1 MVDVRPNEDFMVN
14 VSFGH
19 LLDKMDRQVGQT
31 DDHWLAIDIV
41 ENLYFEEVAL
51 EDVLEV
57 LRTSKVDLVVVQVDY
72 DFRIAGIIDDKVVD
86 WINEGLKV
94 V

>member
-1 MVDVRPNEDFMVN
+1 MVN

-86 WINEGLKV
+86 
-94 V
+94 